1 MGWIDV
7 LDKVINWL
15 IPTLCAA
22 ALGGMIGY
30 AKRVKR
36 EREADGVVQRAVCA
50 LLRNHLYE
58 LHDKYMEKGFYPIHA
73 RENVQSLF
81 KAYTSLGGNGTVPA
95 LMHELEQ
102 LPTIK
107 DGGQIG

>member
-1 MGWIDV
+1 MELIDIV
-7 LDKVINWL
+7 DKLINWL
-15 IPTLCAA
+15 VPTVCAA
-22 ALGGMIGY
+22 VLGGVIGY
-30 AKRVKR
+30 AKRVKA
-36 EREADGVVQRAVCA
+36 ERAADDIMRKAVCA

-81 KAYTSLGGNGTVPA
+81 AEYTALGGNGTVPS
-95 LMHELEQ
+95 LVRELEQ

-107 DGGQIG
+107 DVSV